1 MRDKNGA
8 GVRKL
13 DSEVLENHKRFLERK
28 ALYKSFGCD
37 IDKERAFIIEKAQ
50 PIYGDI
56 LEAGTGKGHFA
67 LALAKEGY
75 QFTTFDISEQEQKF
89 ARLNL
94 KYFGLDHLV
103 DFRIENG
110 EHLSFKDKSF
120 DIIFSINTFHHL
132 LNPYKVLDELI
143 RLLSFEGKLV
153 LSDFTNEGMAL
164 MDKIHASEGRKHEV
178 SKTTLLDIERYL
190 TEKDFNINKAS
201 SRFQEVLIAYHQ
213 LI

>member
-1 MRDKNGA
+1 MDK
-8 GVRKL
+8 
-13 DSEVLENHKRFLERK
+13 EVLENHQRYLERK
-28 ALYKSFGCD
+28 NFYKELGCD
-37 IDKERAFIIEKAQ
+37 IDKERKFILDKAQ

-75 QFTTFDISEQEQKF
+75 RFTTFDISEQEQKF

-110 EHLSFKDKSF
+110 ECLSFKDKSF

-132 LNPYKVLDELI
+132 VNPYKVLGELI
-143 RLLSFEGKLV
+143 RLLSFEGKLI
-153 LSDFTNEGMAL
+153 LSDFTKEGMAL

-178 SKTTLLDIERYL
+178 SKTTLADIERYL
-190 TEKDFNINKAS
+190 IENGFKTDKAS
-201 SRFQEVLIAYHQ
+201 SKFQEVLIAYHQ

>member
-1 MRDKNGA
+1 M
-8 GVRKL
+8 
-13 DSEVLENHKRFLERK
+13 DSEVLENHKRYLERK

-75 QFTTFDISEQEQKF
+75 RFTTFDISEQEQKF

-94 KYFGLDHLV
+94 KYFELDHLV

-110 EHLSFKDKSF
+110 ECLSFKDKSF

-132 LNPYKVLDELI
+132 VNPYKVLDELI
-143 RLLSFEGKLV
+143 RLVSFEGKLV
-153 LSDFTNEGMAL
+153 LSDFGKEGMAL

-178 SKTTLLDIERYL
+178 SKTTLVDTERYL
-190 TEKDFNINKAS
+190 IEKGFKIDKAS
-201 SRFQEVLIAYHQ
+201 SKFQEILIAYHQ

>member
-1 MRDKNGA
+1 LDKEI
-8 GVRKL
+8 L
-13 DSEVLENHKRFLERK
+13 DNHKRYLERK
-28 ALYKSFGCD
+28 ALYNSFGCD

-75 QFTTFDISEQEQKF
+75 RFTTFDISEQEQKF
-89 ARLNL
+89 AKLNL
-94 KYFGLDHLV
+94 KYFGLDHLA

-110 EHLSFKDKSF
+110 EELSFKDKSF
-120 DIIFSINTFHHL
+120 DNIFSVNTIHHL
-132 LNPYKVLDELI
+132 INPYKVIDELI
-143 RLLSFEGKLV
+143 RLLTFEGKII
-153 LSDFTNEGMAL
+153 LSDFTEEGLSL
-164 MDKIHASEGRKHEV
+164 MDKIHASEGNKHEV
-178 SKTTLLDIERYL
+178 GKTTLSDIEQYL
-190 TEKDFNINKAS
+190 ITKGFRITKAN